1 MVGSLLRRPGLLF
14 ASALV
19 VLVVGFQLWITPS
32 NPPGFIRDEAS
43 FSYNAYTIGHSLR
56 DQDGGLLPLYLVS
69 FGDYKSPVFVYLL
82 APVFRLA
89 GPHQEVARAL
99 AAVCVLAAVAL
110 VGLLAW
116 RRTRSAEV
124 AVAAFVLA
132 GLTPWLFELGR
143 VAFDT
148 SLLPLSVALVLL
160 AAERAYRAGTLA
172 AGVPVGLALGL
183 VAYSYA
189 AGRLIAPLL
198 AAALLV
204 FGRRRWLLSAWGTFV
219 LGLVPLI
226 VYWFRHPGALTARY
240 QATTFIRKGMS
251 GWTIVGDTVWHYVHD
266 WNLWHWVVSGDRK
279 PYIHSGAGQL
289 LGAVA
294 VLALYGAALVVTRL
308 RADRWWVFVL
318 VATLVVVFPSALSE
332 DRFDSLRMS
341 ALPLLLAVLAIPAL
355 RELRSAR
362 PLLQA
367 AAVVLALTALVQFG
381 QFLHAY
387 TVDGPNRT
395 QLFEAGVPT
404 LLRTAFADGA
414 TVYIDHDDRYA
425 QTHALWYAI
434 SHGIPRDRVSI
445 LPDGGIAPT
454 GATVFGRVQP
464 CDYVCTKTLTSYDYW
479 LAKAVGPK

>member
-14 ASALV
+14 AAALV
-19 VLVVGFQLWITPS
+19 LLVVGFQLWITPS

-56 DQDGGLLPLYLVS
+56 DQDGGFLPLYFVS
-69 FGDYKSPVFVYLL
+69 FDDYKSPLFVYLL
-82 APVFRLA
+82 APVFRVT
-89 GPHQEVARAL
+89 GPHKEVARGL

-116 RRTRSAEV
+116 RRTRSAGV

-143 VAFDT
+143 AAFDT
-148 SLLPLSVALVLL
+148 ALLPLCVALVLL
-160 AAERAYRAGTLA
+160 ATDRAYRAGTLA
-172 AGVPVGLALGL
+172 AGVQVGLALGL
-183 VAYSYA
+183 VMYCYA

-198 AAALLV
+198 AVALLV

-240 QATTFIRKGMS
+240 QATTFIHKGMS
-251 GWTIVGDTVWHYVHD
+251 GWTIVGQTAWHYVHD
-266 WNLWHWVVSGDRK
+266 WNLWHWVVTGDPK
-279 PYIHSGAGQL
+279 PYIHSGAGEL
-289 LGAVA
+289 LGAVVVVA
-294 VLALYGAALVVTRL
+294 LAGVALVVTRL
-308 RADRWWVFVL
+308 RADRWWLFVL
-318 VATLVVVFPSALSE
+318 AATLIVAFPSALSE
-332 DRFDSLRMS
+332 DRFDSLRMC

-355 RELRSAR
+355 QELAAARRS
-362 PLLQA
+362 LQA
-367 AAVVLALTALVQFG
+367 AAVLAVTALVQLG

-387 TVDGPNRT
+387 TVSGPNRT
-395 QLFEAGVPT
+395 QLFEAGVPE
-404 LLRTAFADGA
+404 LLQSAFGHDA

-425 QTHALWYAI
+425 QTHALWYAV
-434 SHGIPRDRVSI
+434 SHGIPRSRVSI

-464 CDYVCTKTLTSYDYW
+464 CDYVCNKTQTSYDYW
-479 LAKAVGPK
+479 LATAVGAK